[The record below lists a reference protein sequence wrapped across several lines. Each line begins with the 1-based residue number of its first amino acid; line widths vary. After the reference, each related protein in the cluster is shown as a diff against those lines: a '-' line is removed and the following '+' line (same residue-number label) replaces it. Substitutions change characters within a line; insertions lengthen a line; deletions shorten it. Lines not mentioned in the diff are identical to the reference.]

1 MIPVLTPDQAR
12 RADAA
17 AGVNIEVLIERAGAA
32 VARSAIDMLGGAYA
46 RTVVV
51 LAGPGMNG
59 ADGRVAA
66 RHLTAAGCRVKVV
79 DALNAPDDVAD
90 LFSRSDA
97 GCDLVIDAA
106 FGTGARAG
114 WMPPAVEGVPVLA
127 VDLPSGLDPMTGEGD
142 AVLRADVTVTFA
154 ASKPGL
160 HLGIGPDVAGRIE
173 VVDIG
178 LNPLPDGAEPYAWL
192 VTGADVAAW
201 WPRRARTAH
210 KWSAAVRVVAG
221 GPGMR
226 GAAQLAASAALRAGA
241 GMVRLSSPGAPDGDS
256 APIEAVHESLPTDG
270 WAAQVFEDLHR
281 FGSLVVGPGLGRA
294 DATAAEAAR
303 VVFDSGLPAVVDG
316 DGLFALSWNPHGA
329 PGSLRARG
337 AAVVLTPHAGEF
349 ATLTGS
355 APGADP
361 IAAANALVAETGAVV
376 LLKGPTTVVA
386 GPDGRTYLVTRGDR
400 RLATAGTGDVLSG
413 VIGALLAGGCPPG
426 KAAAA
431 AAWVHGDAARRCGG
445 SPVAGDLPETVAE
458 VVADLLSAAGPSR
471 TEQVE
476 D

>member
-1 MIPVLTPDQAR
+1 MIPVITPEQAR
-12 RADAA
+12 AADAA
-17 AGVNIEVLIERAGAA
+17 AGVPVEVLIERAGAA
-32 VARSAIDMLGGAYA
+32 VARSALDLLGGAYG

-66 RHLTAAGCRVKVV
+66 RHLASAGCRVRIV
-79 DALNAPDDVAD
+79 DALDAPDDIAAV
-90 LFSRSDA
+90 FPRGDA

-106 FGTGARAG
+106 FGTGARSG

-178 LNPLPDGAEPYAWL
+178 LDPLPHGVEPHAWL
-192 VTGADVAAW
+192 VTGADVAQW
-201 WPRRARTAH
+201 WPRRGRTAH
-210 KWSAAVRVVAG
+210 KWSASVRVVAG

-226 GAAQLAASAALRAGA
+226 GAAELAATAALRAGA
-241 GMVRLSSPGAPDGDS
+241 GMVRLSSPGAPDGVA
-256 APIEAVHESLPTDG
+256 APIEAVHESLPLDG
-270 WAAQVFEDLHR
+270 WSARVFEDLHR
-281 FGSLVVGPGLGRA
+281 FGALVVGPGLGRA

-329 PGSLRARG
+329 PGSLRGRG
-337 AAVVLTPHAGEF
+337 APVVLTPHAGEF
-349 ATLTGS
+349 ATLTGA
-355 APGADP
+355 APGPDA

-386 GPDGRTYLVTRGDR
+386 TPDGRTYLVNRGDR

-413 VIGALLAGGCPPG
+413 VIGALLAAGCAPG
-426 KAAAA
+426 RAAAS
-431 AAWVHGDAARRCGG
+431 AAWVHGEAARRCEG
-445 SPVAGDLPETVAE
+445 SPVAGDLPVAVGD
-458 VVADLLSAAGPSR
+458 VVADLVAAEVS
-471 TEQVE
+471 
-476 D
+476 